1 MGSRNGP
8 EASHL
13 FRVRKANL
21 PFINLE
27 DLHVHII
34 GFDTLTSKFPCL
46 SYMIGLLISILSSR
60 EESRKAPAFVQHA
73 RAHTQTHV

>member
-21 PFINLE
+21 AFIKLE
-27 DLHVHII
+27 DLHVHIM

-46 SYMIGLLISILSSR
+46 SDMIGLLISIFSNV
-60 EESRKAPAFVQHA
+60 EGSRKAPAFVQHVCT
-73 RAHTQTHV
+73 HTHTHI